1 MKKGFLAI
9 VVGFILLACGD
20 GNVVVQI
27 DPDIQL
33 EKDSIAIAEYMNE
46 KGYQNYLTTS
56 SGVRYFIIEEGNGAS
71 IDESDFVT
79 FDYTGMLLSDT
90 IFDTSVKSIG
100 DSIRTHFL
108 EDSVGLEDKDI
119 HEIFLA
125 TFSEDESYDP
135 LKITY
140 SASGWTIPSGFPYR
154 TSSINFGD
162 GYKNGVSAVL
172 KHLNIGGRAIF
183 VIPSQLGFGTVDRRI
198 IPSNSP
204 LAFELRPIEITKQ

>member
-140 SASGWTIPSGFPYR
+140 SASGWTIQGQFISGF
-154 TSSINFGD
+154 TD
-162 GYKNGVSAVL
+162 GVSATFNKMNV
-172 KHLNIGGRAIF
+172 GGKAIIA
-183 VIPSQLGFGTVDRRI
+183 IPSALAYG
-198 IPSNSP
+198 SNGSGALIAP
-204 LAFELRPIEITKQ
+204 NTPIAFELMPIEITKQ